1 MNTGQHILVLYASD
15 DEPIAVTQLAEAI
28 ERKGSTAVVR
38 RMCSG
43 QYDNVLDSV
52 AIANTVI
59 YWPPDDRQP

>member
-1 MNTGQHILVLYASD
+1 MNTSRHVLVLYAGN
-15 DEPIAVTQLAEAI
+15 DEPIVVAQLAEAI
-28 ERKGSTAVVR
+28 ARKGSTAVVR